1 MGRGSDQATGAATQA
16 SNLSTNLTN
25 NSNALYSTLAP
36 TLEGEVAHPTG
47 YNPMDLAKMNTA
59 AEQSAGGTQAG
70 ATGQGALLA
79 SRTKNPGTA
88 AAAIAESARGAG
100 EDLSQ
105 KALGIQT
112 GNARLK
118 QQQQQEGI
126 AGLGGLTNE
135 ETNAGITSLGQVA
148 PLVQANTAAVN
159 ASYDPFTDI
168 LDPTLNALKGAGGAT
183 WTL

>member
-1 MGRGSDQATGAATQA
+1 VARGSQQATQAATQA
-16 SNLSTNLTN
+16 SNTSTNLEN
-25 NSNALYSTLAP
+25 NANALYGTLAP
-36 TLEGEVAHPTG
+36 TLESEIANPTG
-47 YNPMDLAKMNTA
+47 YNPMDLSKMNTA
-59 AEQSAGGTQAG
+59 AEESAGGTQAG

-88 AAAIAESARGAG
+88 DAAIAESARTAG
-100 EDLSQ
+100 QDLSQ

-118 QQQQQEGI
+118 EQQRQEGI

-148 PLVQANTAAVN
+148 PDVNANTQAEN
-159 ASYDPFTDI
+159 ASYDWATDI
-168 LDPTLNALKGAGGAT
+168 LNPVLGDLSKAVQPIKL
-183 WTL
+183 